1 MTQAPHIEVRTFLY
15 GLGQE
20 RQARPTHLTL
30 AASTVPARDLIAAHV
45 RAEVAHATTT
55 RSESLALHY
64 ILADDVR
71 SAPPAADTIDPEAEV
86 ARAWEGLAARQFL
99 LSVDGEAIV
108 DLDTP
113 LALSARSLVC
123 FVRLIPLVGG

>member
-1 MTQAPHIEVRTFLY
+1 MNQAPHVEVRTFLY

-20 RQARPTHLTL
+20 HQAHPNHVPL

-45 RAEVAHATTT
+45 RAEVARATLA

-71 SAPPAADTIDPEAEV
+71 SAPLDTDTIDPEAEV
-86 ARAWEGLAARQFL
+86 IRAWDGLVRRRFM

-108 DLDTP
+108 DLDAP
-113 LALSARSLVC
+113 LVLSARSLVC